1 MQNNARHKFSE
12 QANLYKAKP
21 QMASGVFGTPIT
33 VETLQAIGLTAPTQK
48 DVADYAMKMMN
59 AGGKDTNA
67 QNFVDNL
74 KKKCGD
80 AYSTECLIY
89 NATGTTLYLDTYHDW
104 HGHIYTSPYPPVIQN
119 GQWGAYLHV
128 CGFLVGSAGAVVYR
142 SKVPSGGDLCDWLF
156 SWSIPLI
163 GDNGVNTCTRKSVRK
178 VTSLS
183 TGIISTIT
191 SWKNQVAALVISS
204 TDIFPALRLV
214 KELLLPHV
222 QYSVFPTTN
231 ID

>member
-163 GDNGVNTCTRKSVRK
+163 GDNGVYTEIREEGHFPKYWNYIYHNKLEKSGRCSSDK
-178 VTSLS
+178 QY
-183 TGIISTIT
+183 GYF
-191 SWKNQVAALVISS
+191 SS
-204 TDIFPALRLV
+204 TEIGEGTTATACAIFRL
-214 KELLLPHV
+214 P
-222 QYSVFPTTN
+222 YY
-231 ID
+231 

>member
-1 MQNNARHKFSE
+1 
-12 QANLYKAKP
+12 
-21 QMASGVFGTPIT
+21 MASGVFGTPIT

-67 QNFVDNL
+67 QNFVENL

-89 NATGTTLYLDTYHDW
+89 NAT
-104 HGHIYTSPYPPVIQN
+104 
-119 GQWGAYLHV
+119 
-128 CGFLVGSAGAVVYR
+128 AGAVVYR

-163 GDNGVNTCTRKSVRK
+163 GDNGVYTEIREEGHFPKYWNYIYHNKLEKSGRCSSDKQYGYV
-178 VTSLS
+178 
-183 TGIISTIT
+183 
-191 SWKNQVAALVISS
+191 SS
-204 TDIFPALRLV
+204 TEIGEGTTATACAIFRL
-214 KELLLPHV
+214 P
-222 QYSVFPTTN
+222 YY
-231 ID
+231 